1 MQEAL
6 PAFDSAMELADCP
19 PDSPRWKE
27 LAGCCREKRDEL
39 WHQAEI
45 IMRNYQE
52 SYHFAECSYTCRHR
66 MDDQLELINRIES
79 CAPDDPALSVPSSA
93 NSPSAPLKINMSDSL

>member
-1 MQEAL
+1 MPSRQPPLERVGRLL
-6 PAFDSAMELADCP
+6 PRKAQ
-19 PDSPRWKE
+19 
-27 LAGCCREKRDEL
+27 EL
-39 WHQAEI
+39 WHQAEL

-52 SYHFAECSYTCRHR
+52 SYHFTEYSYTCRHR

>member
-1 MQEAL
+1 MTVPWSWLIAL
-6 PAFDSAMELADCP
+6 QTAPAGK
-19 PDSPRWKE
+19 R

-39 WHQAEI
+39 WHQAEL

-52 SYHFAECSYTCRHR
+52 SYHFAEYSYTCRHR

-79 CAPDDPALSVPSSA
+79 CDPDDPALSVPSSA
-93 NSPSAPLKINMSDSL
+93 NSPSAPLKKRFSLTFPASG